1 MERRISLLQDSRK
14 AILFFVCAEGKQA
27 AAEADICF
35 TCAQQRSKV
44 LRRQNGKCE
53 STASRAATAEGK
65 QAAAEAAVY
74 IEEFD
79 YWKSSLMNM
88 MQPEK
93 EGSAG
98 SQR

>member
-27 AAEADICF
+27 
-35 TCAQQRSKV
+35 
-44 LRRQNGKCE
+44 
-53 STASRAATAEGK
+53 ASRAATAEGK

-88 MQPEK
+88 MQPKK

>member
-27 AAEADICF
+27 AAE
-35 TCAQQRSKV
+35 V
-44 LRRQNGKCE
+44 
-53 STASRAATAEGK
+53 
-65 QAAAEAAVY
+65 VY

>member
-14 AILFFVCAEGKQA
+14 AILFCVCAEGKRA
-27 AAEADICF
+27 
-35 TCAQQRSKV
+35 
-44 LRRQNGKCE
+44 
-53 STASRAATAEGK
+53 ASRAATAEGK

-88 MQPEK
+88 MHPEK

>member
-27 AAEADICF
+27 
-35 TCAQQRSKV
+35 
-44 LRRQNGKCE
+44 
-53 STASRAATAEGK
+53 ASRAATAEGK

>member
-14 AILFFVCAEGKQA
+14 AILFFVC
-27 AAEADICF
+27 
-35 TCAQQRSKV
+35 
-44 LRRQNGKCE
+44 
-53 STASRAATAEGK
+53 AEGK

>member
-27 AAEADICF
+27 ASRAATAE
-35 TCAQQRSKV
+35 
-44 LRRQNGKCE
+44 GKQA
-53 STASRAATAEGK
+53 ASRAVTAEGK

>member
-1 MERRISLLQDSRK
+1 MERKISLLQDSRK

-27 AAEADICF
+27 AAI
-35 TCAQQRSKV
+35 
-44 LRRQNGKCE
+44 
-53 STASRAATAEGK
+53 AATAEGK

>member
-14 AILFFVCAEGKQA
+14 AILFFVCAEGKRA
-27 AAEADICF
+27 
-35 TCAQQRSKV
+35 
-44 LRRQNGKCE
+44 
-53 STASRAATAEGK
+53 ASRAAIAEGK

-74 IEEFD
+74 IEGFD

-98 SQR
+98 LQR

>member
-14 AILFFVCAEGKQA
+14 AILFFVCAEGKRA
-27 AAEADICF
+27 
-35 TCAQQRSKV
+35 
-44 LRRQNGKCE
+44 
-53 STASRAATAEGK
+53 ASRAAIAEGK
-65 QAAAEAAVY
+65 RAAAEAAVY

>member
-1 MERRISLLQDSRK
+1 MESRISLLQDSRK

-27 AAEADICF
+27 
-35 TCAQQRSKV
+35 
-44 LRRQNGKCE
+44 
-53 STASRAATAEGK
+53 ASRAATAEGK